1 MKYYD
6 KRREPDERGT
16 ALAAICFVSM
26 FIVIFIL
33 IKLIW

>member
-6 KRREPDERGT
+6 KKREPDEKGYVI
-16 ALAAICFVSM
+16 AGICFVSM
-26 FIVIFIL
+26 FIVMFIL